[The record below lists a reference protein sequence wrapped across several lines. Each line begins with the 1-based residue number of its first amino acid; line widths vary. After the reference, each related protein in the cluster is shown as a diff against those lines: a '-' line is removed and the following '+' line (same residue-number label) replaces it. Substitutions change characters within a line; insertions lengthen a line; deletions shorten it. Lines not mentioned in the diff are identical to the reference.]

1 MSNSFL
7 IVSVLLVIGTTS
19 CHKKYTC
26 KCTTTDEATGNEIS
40 TRDFSYSGK
49 DSRSTAQRNEA
60 CTLTAP
66 QVDETYDFPTTTN
79 CVMY

>member
-26 KCTTTDEATGNEIS
+26 KCITTDEATGNEIS

-49 DSRSTAQRNEA
+49 IAVVQYNATKI
-60 CTLTAP
+60 AP
-66 QVDETYDFPTTTN
+66 QLPLRLMKPMIFPP
-79 CVMY
+79 VLIV